1 MQGEAQGAVATGE
14 LSLDLR
20 YDRYGFRVG
29 QSSTFHGLN
38 MPNVSQLHGQMD
50 AVIKLQPWQ

>member
-20 YDRYGFRVG
+20 YD
-29 QSSTFHGLN
+29 
-38 MPNVSQLHGQMD
+38 MVSEW
-50 AVIKLQPWQ
+50 ANLQRFMA